1 MASPTEGASRPRA
14 PDARARILDT
24 AYRLFSVHGIRAIG
38 IDRIIAE
45 SSVAKTTLYHH
56 FRSKDALVLAFLQER
71 RKRWTVGWLEAAV
84 DRLATDPNH
93 RLLAVFDAFAEW
105 FRRPDFES
113 CSFIRTLHEAPP
125 GPVREAAVQ
134 ELEYVRRLLS
144 AWAEAAGLKDPDGV
158 ADQLQTLMFGA
169 IVSAARG
176 DPHAAQRARDTAA
189 LVIDAAR

>member
-1 MASPTEGASRPRA
+1 MPAPTDDASGLRA

-38 IDRIIAE
+38 IDRVIAE
-45 SSVAKTTLYHH
+45 SGVAKTTLYPH
-56 FRSKDALVLAFLQER
+56 FRSKDALVLAFLEER
-71 RKRWTVGWLEAAV
+71 RNRWTVGWLQATV
-84 DRLATDPNH
+84 DRSATDPND

-125 GPVREAAVQ
+125 GPLRDAAVH
-134 ELEYVRRLLS
+134 ELELVRRLLS
-144 AWAEAAGLKDPDGV
+144 AWAEAASLRDPDRV
-158 ADQLQTLMFGA
+158 ADQLQTVMFGA